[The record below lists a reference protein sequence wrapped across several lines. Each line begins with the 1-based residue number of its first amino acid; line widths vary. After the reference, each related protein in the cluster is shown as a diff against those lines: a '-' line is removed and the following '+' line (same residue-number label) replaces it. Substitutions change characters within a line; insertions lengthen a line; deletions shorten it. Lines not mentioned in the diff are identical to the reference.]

1 MANTAT
7 INKTAAAP
15 KKKKKMGAQ
24 VLKRLWDIPTARFGL
39 FILVL
44 LVVLSL
50 VSPLICRWGF
60 DEMDLRHIN
69 EGPTSR
75 HFFGTDALGRDCLSR
90 LLYGGRYS
98 LGLGF
103 GSCVISTVAGL
114 ILGSVAGYFGG
125 WTDNIILRACE
136 LIQAIPSN
144 LLAVIISAT
153 FGGGF
158 FTTVVA
164 LSIGGIPGGTR
175 ILRAQI
181 LSVRQEEYIEAAQ
194 SVNCSS
200 GRIMFR
206 HILPNVLSPV
216 IVSTTMGMGNT
227 IMMAAGLS
235 FIGLGVQ
242 PPTPEW
248 GAMLSEGRNVIR
260 NYPHLA
266 LFPGLFIFITVLC
279 FNLFGDGL
287 RDAIDPKLKK

>member
-1 MANTAT
+1 MAETMA
-7 INKTAAAP
+7 KAAP
-15 KKKKKMGAQ
+15 SKKKKQSNASQ
-24 VLKRLWDIPTARFGL
+24 VLKRLMAIPTARFGMIML
-39 FILVL
+39 IL
-44 LVVLSL
+44 LVILSIIQ
-50 VSPLICRWGF
+50 PLITKYSF
-60 DEMDLRHIN
+60 DYMDLMHLN
-69 EGPTSR
+69 ASPSWD
-75 HFFGTDALGRDCLSR
+75 HPLGTDALGRDMLAR

-98 LGLGF
+98 LGLGLS
-103 GSCVISTVAGL
+103 SCAISTTAGL

-136 LIQAIPSN
+136 LISAIPSN

-194 SVNCSS
+194 SINASS
-200 GRIMFR
+200 SRIMFK

-227 IMMAAGLS
+227 ITMAAGLS

-266 LFPGLFIFITVLC
+266 IFPGLFIFITVLC

-287 RDAIDPKLKK
+287 RDAIDPKLKR

>member
-7 INKTAAAP
+7 VNKTDTTP
-15 KKKKKMGAQ
+15 KKKKSMSSQ
-24 VLKRLWDIPTARFGL
+24 VLKRLWAIPTARFGL

-44 LVVLSL
+44 LVVLSII
-50 VSPLICRWGF
+50 SPFICRWSF
-60 DEMDLRHIN
+60 EDMDLKHLN
-69 EGPTSR
+69 EGPSQR
-75 HFFGTDALGRDCLSR
+75 HFFGTDALGRDLLSR

-103 GSCVISTVAGL
+103 GSCVISTAAGL
-114 ILGSVAGYFGG
+114 ILGSIAGYFGG

-158 FTTVVA
+158 FTTVIA

-200 GRIMFR
+200 GRIMFM